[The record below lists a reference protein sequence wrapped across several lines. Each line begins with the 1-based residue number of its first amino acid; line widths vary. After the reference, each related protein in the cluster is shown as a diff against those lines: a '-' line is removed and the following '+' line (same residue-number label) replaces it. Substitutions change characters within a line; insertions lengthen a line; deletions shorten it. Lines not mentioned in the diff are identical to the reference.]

1 VIILLA
7 CSFMSIQTP
16 GETTAPPIETQLTDR
31 QLLVHLLEHAEAT
44 TEQLAELRAMV
55 EPFRAVLAAA
65 APGGRADAISLAQA
79 GRLLRSRGGRRGN

>member
-1 VIILLA
+1 
-7 CSFMSIQTP
+7 MSIQTP
-16 GETTAPPIETQLTDR
+16 GETKRAPIETQLSDR

-65 APGGRADAISLAQA
+65 APAGRADAISLAQA
-79 GRLLRSRGGRRGN
+79 GRLLRGKGARRGGR